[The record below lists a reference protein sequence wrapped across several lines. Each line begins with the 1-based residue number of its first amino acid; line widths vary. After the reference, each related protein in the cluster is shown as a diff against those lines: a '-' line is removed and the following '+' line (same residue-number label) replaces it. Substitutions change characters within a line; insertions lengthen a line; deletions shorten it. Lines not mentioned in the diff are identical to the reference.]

1 MDSPGILAAAGVI
14 AFCAF
19 FIRGYTGF
27 GASMIMVAALTFFW
41 APAQV
46 VPLIFLL
53 EVTASLALVPGVWR
67 EAQWSSLWLLW
78 LGMGVATPLGI
89 FLLTWFAPD
98 TLTLVI
104 AVLIALAAAAM
115 LAGGRNTDVP
125 GRAATLAAGGVA
137 GAMNGAMAMAGPA
150 VVLFYFSSPAGVAA
164 GRASLIVFFVLAD
177 LLGAGFAAAEGLY
190 DRQMLLRLTVLALP
204 CLAGAYAGSHAFR
217 FAEPETVRRFALIF
231 LIVMALARVATIAAR

>member
-1 MDSPGILAAAGVI
+1 MDSPDLLAAAGVI

-27 GASMIMVAALTFFW
+27 GASMIMVASLTFFW
-41 APAQV
+41 APADV

-53 EVTASLALVPGVWR
+53 EIAASLALVPGAWR

-98 TLTLVI
+98 MLTLVI
-104 AVLIALAAAAM
+104 AVLIVFAAVAM
-115 LAGGRNTDVP
+115 LAGARNAGVP
-125 GRAATLAAGGVA
+125 GRAMTLAAGGVA

-217 FAEPETVRRFALIF
+217 FAEPEAVRRFALMF
-231 LIVMALARVATIAAR
+231 LIVMALARVAIIAAN